1 VSGLAADLER
11 ARRAVHAAGEIALRY
26 FQKAHTS
33 WEKGPGQI
41 VTEADIEIDRF
52 LHDALL
58 ADDDAAWLS
67 EETLDDRS
75 RLGRDRLWVVDPIDG
90 TRSFARGR
98 PEFVIS
104 VALLVADVPVLG
116 LISNPATGELFE
128 AARGAGATCNG
139 ARLQA
144 CVTPGLEGAAIVVSE
159 TENRRRDFA
168 AIFPAARFT
177 TIGSLAYK
185 LALVAAGRFDAYL
198 SWRRTHDWDIAAA
211 HLLLE
216 EAGAVLSEAD
226 GSPIGYNRPE
236 PVHRG
241 LVAAAPALHAEL
253 LGRSAPHL
261 PTGVRAAPAS

>member
-1 VSGLAADLER
+1 
-11 ARRAVHAAGEIALRY
+11 
-26 FQKAHTS
+26 
-33 WEKGPGQI
+33 
-41 VTEADIEIDRF
+41 
-52 LHDALL
+52 
-58 ADDDAAWLS
+58 
-67 EETLDDRS
+67 
-75 RLGRDRLWVVDPIDG
+75 DG
-90 TRSFARGR
+90 TRSFAKGR

-104 VALLVADVPVLG
+104 VALLIEGAPALG

-128 AARGAGATCNG
+128 ATRGTGATCNG
-139 ARLQA
+139 APLRA
-144 CVTPGLEGAAIVVSE
+144 CVTPGLGGAAIVVSE

-168 AIFPAARFT
+168 RILPAARFT

-211 HLLLE
+211 HLLLQ

-253 LGRSAPHL
+253 LARSTPHL
-261 PTGVRAAPAS
+261 PAGVQRRG